1 MVGDQ
6 IGVAWGGF
14 WKKQVRRVVVYTSHD
29 LISCGGDKVYKK
41 QPPLDQQST
50 VVIWLLMEQHIT
62 LELSILLGLQA
73 KFFI

>member
-1 MVGDQ
+1 
-6 IGVAWGGF
+6 
-14 WKKQVRRVVVYTSHD
+14 
-29 LISCGGDKVYKK
+29 VYKK